1 MFDMAGFVE
10 VKRLLEQVELVESKL
25 TSNEREM
32 FRSLLSKYHE
42 PGHTDFDDRIC
53 LEVILRNVEVR
64 KGFNFDPARD
74 PGRAIELP
82 RADRSEPETGG
93 VNGGDKSR

>member
-1 MFDMAGFVE
+1 MFDMARFVE
-10 VKRLLEQVELVESKL
+10 VKRLLEQVEQVESKL

-32 FRSLLSKYHE
+32 FRSLLSKYDE
-42 PGHTDFDDRIC
+42 PGGTAFDDQIC

-74 PGRAIELP
+74 PGRNIELP
-82 RADRSEPETGG
+82 RVDDTGSAKDRA
-93 VNGGDKSR
+93 NGKG

>member
-1 MFDMAGFVE
+1 MFDMARFVE
-10 VKRLLEQVELVESKL
+10 VKRLLEQVERVESKL

-32 FRSLLSKYHE
+32 FRSLLTKYDE

-64 KGFNFDPARD
+64 KGFGFDPSRD
-74 PGRAIELP
+74 PGRVIELP
-82 RADRSEPETGG
+82 RADGDEP
-93 VNGGDKSR
+93 S

>member
-10 VKRLLEQVELVESKL
+10 VKRLLEQVERVESKL

-32 FRSLLSKYHE
+32 FRGLLTKYDE

-53 LEVILRNVEVR
+53 LEVILRNVEIR
-64 KGFNFDPARD
+64 KGFGFDPARD
-74 PGRAIELP
+74 PGRVIELP
-82 RADRSEPETGG
+82 RADGDEP
-93 VNGGDKSR
+93 S